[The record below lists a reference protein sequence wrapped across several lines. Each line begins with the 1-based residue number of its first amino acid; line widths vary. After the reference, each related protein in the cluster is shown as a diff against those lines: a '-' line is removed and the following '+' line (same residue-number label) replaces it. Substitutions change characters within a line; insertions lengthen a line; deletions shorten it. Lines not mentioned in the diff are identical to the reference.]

1 MRKLLLLIMLV
12 FTSLIYFSCD
22 TAENPED
29 KNKDIPSDPTGV
41 TVPTPTKNNV
51 LPSASFTSAGSRV
64 KLNLLGLIDPTT
76 NQPLTLSYNASNPQA
91 SNIFVE
97 EDGIV
102 QGLKVTKV
110 STGNVLSADIVFL
123 VDNSGSMG
131 QEADSVAASII
142 EFATFLQTSGLDVK
156 FAIVGYDSYPNGGIN
171 FTNAQTLSAYLNRE
185 TGTDRTYYFAGSDSA
200 ALTERGYN
208 FGYAGGENGVIAAIF
223 ADSVYGWRAGAQR
236 VFINFTDEPTQNSD
250 GVTWSNAM
258 GCDLLGGKATVHTVF
273 SQDSTYW
280 SYNQYDERPWELSTC
295 TGGTIKFIP
304 TTAEGLNLKD
314 LPVAGALA
322 NSYLVEYVSAKTGVA
337 HTVKVTVYTSTADGI
352 QTFNVTY

>member
-1 MRKLLLLIMLV
+1 MRKLLLIIMLV

-110 STGNVLSADIVFL
+110 STGNVLTADIVFL

-131 QEADSVAASII
+131 QEADSVATSII
-142 EFATFLQTSGLDVK
+142 AFANFLQASGLDVK
-156 FAIVGYDSYPNGGIN
+156 FAIVGYDGEVNGGIN
-171 FTNAQTLSAYLNRE
+171 FTNAQTLSAYLDRE
-185 TGTDRTYYFAGSDSA
+185 TGTDRTYYFAGPDSA
-200 ALTERGYN
+200 ALTTRAYA

-236 VFINFTDEPTQNSD
+236 VFINFTDEPTQSLSD
-250 GVTWSNAM
+250 GTWNNAM
-258 GCDLLGGKATVHTVF
+258 GCSLLSGKATVHTIF
-273 SQDSTYW
+273 SADST
-280 SYNQYDERPWELSTC
+280 SYSWDSDDERPWELSTC

-304 TTAEGLNLKD
+304 TNAEGLNLKD

-337 HTVKVTVYTSTADGI
+337 HTVKVTVYTSTADGV